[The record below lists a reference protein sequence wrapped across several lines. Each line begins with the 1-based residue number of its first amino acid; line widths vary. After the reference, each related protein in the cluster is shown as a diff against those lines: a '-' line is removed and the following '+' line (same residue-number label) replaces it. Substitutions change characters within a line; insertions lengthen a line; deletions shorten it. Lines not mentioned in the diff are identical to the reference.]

1 MRSVLNT
8 LTLLVL
14 VGALLSA
21 AGQQE
26 AAETAPVQIEFM
38 WESGETQPYE
48 RDILDKL
55 ITDFQYAYPTIQ
67 LKNNPFIGDAEDYQ
81 AKLLSR
87 LKTGEGPDMFTVG
100 DNTLFR
106 YAKTGY
112 AATVPTQFATTL
124 KGRFPS
130 ALKDGMDK
138 VLSWEGKLHGVPWN
152 ADWVSLWY
160 NKDMFREAGLDP
172 SDPPVNLEELREY
185 AVKLTVRDNGRVS
198 RSGISLR
205 GHKGGAGTADKWIN
219 FLTAKGGR
227 LFDEQMSKTLV
238 NNRAGVA
245 AVQYYLDL
253 LYTDNV
259 DLLELEPRDSN
270 GFAQQKTAMFGRGP
284 WVMSFLEEAAPDL
297 NYAVGVF
304 PGKSIPF
311 VDGLCVSSGSE
322 KKDSAWTFLE
332 WLMEGKNFGRWQ
344 TVLNS
349 IPLLK
354 EVADLK
360 YFKENEVL
368 SAFINQPLFEVPQ
381 HEKLYEMKSIL
392 GDYLEKACYRQ
403 MPVQEA
409 MDAAADE
416 INAILQE

>member
-1 MRSVLNT
+1 MRSVLST
-8 LTLLVL
+8 LALLVL
-14 VGALLSA
+14 VGALISA
-21 AGQQE
+21 GGQQE
-26 AAETAPVQIEFM
+26 AAKTAQTQIEFM

-55 ITDFQYAYPTIQ
+55 IIDFQSAYPTIQ

-87 LKTGEGPDMFTVG
+87 LKTGEGPDIFAVG

-112 AATVPTQFATTL
+112 AATVPAQFATTL

-130 ALKDGMDK
+130 ALRNGMVQ
-138 VLSWEGKLHGVPWN
+138 VLSWEGKLYGVPWN

-160 NKDMFREAGLDP
+160 NTDMFQEAGLDP
-172 SDPPVNLEELREY
+172 NDPPADLEELREY
-185 AVKLTVRDNGRVS
+185 AVKLTVRDNGKVT
-198 RSGISLR
+198 RSGISIR
-205 GHKGGAGTADKWIN
+205 GHTGGAGQTDKWIN
-219 FLTAKGGR
+219 FLTAKGGS
-227 LFDEQMSKTLV
+227 LFDAQMTKTLV
-238 NNRAGVA
+238 NNPAGVA
-245 AVQYYLDL
+245 GLQYYLDL
-253 LYTDNV
+253 LYKDNV
-259 DLLELEPRDSN
+259 DSLELEPRDSK
-270 GFAQQKTAMFGRGP
+270 GFAQQTTAMFGRGP
-284 WVMSFLEEAAPDL
+284 WVMSFLKEAAPGL
-297 NYAVGVF
+297 NYRVGVF

-344 TVLNS
+344 MVLNS

-354 EVADLK
+354 EVSDLQ

-381 HEKLYEMKSIL
+381 HEKLYEMKTIL
-392 GDYLEKACYRQ
+392 GDYMEKACYRQ

-409 MDAAADE
+409 MEAAAKE